1 MSEIIDILTISPAWL
16 PRFTVDKAEAAVTT
30 FYPTPGEGEKADNSL
45 KNAIGNSIF
54 QNGDSFSLLTAGL
67 VLPESFTQYKDVD
80 ALTQSCI
87 KLIFFLTGASGENYT
102 LDTLGQQAQIPLPH
116 ESYETAFDIFINAKK
131 QTQLLHPEIVLN
143 EEFFLQLIIDDIM
156 ISMAGIPA
164 ALDGKTLAIVPYI
177 KILHNFQLASGTGPS

>member
-16 PRFTVDKAEAAVTT
+16 PRFTVDKAEAGVPT
-30 FYPTPGEGEKADNSL
+30 FYPRPGEGEKADNSL

-87 KLIFFLTGASGENYT
+87 KLIFFLTGASGKNYT

-116 ESYETAFDIFINAKK
+116 ENYETAFDIFINAKK